1 MCQLVHYTKEL
12 RKVWRRR
19 MFKRKT
25 RPTVD
30 PSEERFDAMMELIKY
45 LPRADYNRLKE
56 AMDLGYNAYQKV
68 KNVKT
73 ADEKEMADIVS
84 AEVLLEKEAHEA
96 KK

>member
-1 MCQLVHYTKEL
+1 
-12 RKVWRRR
+12 

-25 RPTVD
+25 RLTVD
-30 PSEERFDAMMELIKY
+30 PSEERFDSMMELIKD
-45 LPRADYNRLKE
+45 LPRPDYNRLKD

-73 ADEKEMADIVS
+73 NDEKELADIVS
-84 AEVLLEKEAHEA
+84 AEVALEKEAHEV

>member
-1 MCQLVHYTKEL
+1 M
-12 RKVWRRR
+12 RFR
-19 MFKRKT
+19 KRK
-25 RPTVD
+25 RTVD
-30 PSEERFDAMMELIKY
+30 PSEERFDSMMKLIKD
-45 LPRADYNRLKE
+45 LPRADYNRLKD

-84 AEVLLEKEAHEA
+84 AEIALEKEAYEA